1 MSYSRE
7 LSTNKLKGVFLLDI
21 APVHHAA
28 GMLVKGR
35 RLNRLVE
42 RLDVARDL
50 PLETAYAIQ
59 KSATGLW
66 DDQVAG
72 WKIGRLPAS
81 VSGPGS
87 TPRFI
92 GPIFSKSV
100 RKLSGAISRVPV
112 LNEGQNAVEAEFIV
126 RLAKPLGKTQ
136 PIMNHDFWL
145 EHIAA
150 IHVGVELAGN
160 GLDVCDQ
167 SISYIQIA
175 AFGNNRGLLVGDRI
189 PPHRYRWP
197 LHVTTAIEGEIVGSL
212 AVASPW
218 NIVTTAL
225 GEAFEETKAFD
236 TTFKAGHWVAT
247 GALTGIH
254 PIACDQNAIVQFEG
268 YDSIEMVT
276 SDIRKWQDA

>member
-1 MSYSRE
+1 
-7 LSTNKLKGVFLLDI
+7 
-21 APVHHAA
+21 
-28 GMLVKGR
+28 MLVKGR

-50 PLETAYAIQ
+50 PLDSAYGIQRSAI
-59 KSATGLW
+59 GLW

-72 WKIGRLPAS
+72 WKIGRLPDS

-92 GPIFSKSV
+92 GPIYSKSV

-126 RLAKPLGKTQ
+126 RVAKTLGKTQ
-136 PIMNHDFWL
+136 RIMNQDFWL

-160 GLDVCDQ
+160 ALDVCDQ
-167 SISYIQIA
+167 SISFIQIA
-175 AFGNNRGLLVGDRI
+175 AFCNNRGLLVGDRI
-189 PPHRYRWP
+189 PRQRYRWP
-197 LHVTTAIEGEIVGSL
+197 LHVTSAIEGEIVGSL
-212 AVASPW
+212 AIASPW
-218 NIVTTAL
+218 NVVTTAL
-225 GEAFEETKAFD
+225 GQAVAEASALD
-236 TTFKAGHWVAT
+236 TTLNAGHWIAT

-268 YDSIEMVT
+268 YESIEMVT